1 MERMHRMGR
10 CRELL
15 ATTLVGAVLIAQAFD
30 VSAAEPLPIIPGA
43 AGFGMETPAG
53 SGRHLSVPKTRVIR
67 VTNLNPKGP
76 GSLRAALEAEDGAV
90 FVGANIENASFGVTN
105 CAERVALGAAVT
117 SGARAFRRLVI
128 VTQSEPP
135 AAPCG
140 ACRQALAEFGLDLAI
155 ESIGAET
162 TKSWT
167 LGELLPSAFRAG
179 DMRK

>member
-1 MERMHRMGR
+1 MGD
-10 CRELL
+10 LL
-15 ATTLVGAVLIAQAFD
+15 TEAARAAQRHAHAPYSGYPVG
-30 VSAAEPLPIIPGA
+30 
-43 AGFGMETPAG
+43 
-53 SGRHLSVPKTRVIR
+53 
-67 VTNLNPKGP
+67 
-76 GSLRAALEAEDGAV
+76 AALEAEDGAV

-117 SGARAFRRLVI
+117 SGARVFHRLVI

-155 ESIGAET
+155 ESVGAET

-167 LGELLPSAFRAG
+167 LGELLPSAFGAG
-179 DMRK
+179 DLRK